1 MSNRPLKKTGGFTL
15 LEMLVALGI
24 LGLMS
29 LIIFSVFSISAR
41 ASARMGRIE
50 ERHHTAVVALR
61 WMLRD
66 LSSAFVSNHV
76 NIANPQTKTLFDGS
90 SDHIIFT
97 YLGHERLVSEAKESD
112 EGVVEYY
119 LQQGDDGMNLV
130 RREKPIIDLDPDKE
144 GRVAVVATNVREL
157 KLRYWDSK
165 QEEWKEDWKVDMED
179 ALKSGAGGKLTGPAA
194 AGAGRLMQMAQERE
208 LKRFKL
214 PQRVYIRLVLGDDE
228 DHEYPFETQARIHML
243 YPLNF

>member
-1 MSNRPLKKTGGFTL
+1 MQNRREQGFTL

-29 LIIFSVFSISAR
+29 IIIFSVFTLSAK
-41 ASARMGRIE
+41 ASARMDRIE

-61 WMLRD
+61 WLTRD
-66 LSSAFVSNHV
+66 LACAFVSNHM
-76 NIANPQTKTLFDGS
+76 NIRDPQSKTLFEGE
-90 SDHIIFT
+90 SDHILFT

-119 LQQGDDGMNLV
+119 LQQGDGEGMDLV
-130 RREKPIIDLDPDKE
+130 RREKPIIDMDPDKG
-144 GRVAVVATNVREL
+144 GRVAVVATNVKEFKL
-157 KLRYWDSK
+157 KYWDSK
-165 QEEWKEDWKVDMED
+165 QEEWKDEWQVDMED
-179 ALKSGAGGKLTGPAA
+179 ALKSGVGGNLTGPAA
-194 AGAGRLMQMAQERE
+194 VGTGRLVQMAKEKA

-214 PQRVYIRLVLGDDE
+214 PPRVYIRLVLTDD
-228 DHEYPFETQARIHML
+228 DGNEYPFETQARIHML